1 MVTAERP
8 DVRPAAV
15 PGSAEASV
23 GGMPAGGGDDPVVS
37 QRRRWG
43 PTGLAVLG
51 LLVATAAAGLVSSR
65 VFAGMQLP
73 VLLVGSAIGA
83 VTFTVLLRLGRA
95 PGVLAVVGSLVGLV
109 ACLVGATAALRD
121 PTAGGS
127 LLSVLADA
135 LRNSGAR
142 ILTSAIPVGPAPDTV
157 LLPMA
162 ATWLTASTGVVLLGP
177 LRGPAARTGRR
188 GAAAAVPPLVL
199 LVAALVFVG
208 PNGGP
213 SYPFVAAFVLGEALL
228 LIAAQLSQ
236 SPVAL
241 DTGPA
246 EPGAGG
252 ARRLASLRRAVAAIA
267 VLAVLGAVAVTA
279 GPALAGLVSREPT
292 DPRSYVQPPNQQL
305 NQLNPLGML
314 AAWAIDPT
322 TPLLTDT
329 SPGPERIRWA
339 TLSTFDGLSWQP
351 DAQYRAAGAVLPAP
365 NDTTGPTTTVRQT
378 VTIQQLG
385 GNFLPTVADVRQVDG
400 VRVGYDAQSG
410 AVLAPDG
417 LSNGLTYRTVSAVP
431 EQDPDKLVGAAT
443 PNGGPYDRY
452 LTIPAGLPT
461 GIAAL
466 ARDTAAAGTPYQR
479 ALLLEKLLQS
489 KYQYWSKAPSG
500 NGYVTLNNFLV
511 TEQSKGG
518 GRGTSEQFA
527 SAFAVLARVVGLPS
541 RVAVG
546 FHAGTKKNGR
556 YQVLSGDAFAWPEVY
571 FTGYGWVA
579 FDPTPKAGKGAT
591 PPEDD
596 TPQAKSQ
603 QQQKSQQLDSAS
615 PTPTPSH
622 PSPSAS
628 ATLGSGR
635 PGGGTVPPGVLG
647 AGAGAVLLALLLAAI
662 PVLRARR
669 TRRRLERGS
678 PAQRV
683 VGAWTEVREALRLAG
698 ESPGDALSAAEVA
711 ALATQAGP
719 PPREGTPRE
728 PLPDLSPLASAVNA
742 VAFAGPAP
750 VTGADTHQSAA
761 LARAY
766 HRALRR
772 RFAPIRRLLWR
783 LDPRPL
789 FWRSR

>member
-1 MVTAERP
+1 MVTTQRP
-8 DVRPAAV
+8 DVRAAQPAGAPPGGEPPAV
-15 PGSAEASV
+15 PA
-23 GGMPAGGGDDPVVS
+23 
-37 QRRRWG
+37 RRWG

-65 VFAGMQLP
+65 VFSGLQLP
-73 VLLVGSAIGA
+73 VLLVGATIGA
-83 VTFTVLLRLGRA
+83 VTFTVLLRLGRV
-95 PGVLAVVGSLVGLV
+95 PGFLAVVGSLVGLL

-162 ATWLTASTGVVLLGP
+162 ASWLTASTSVVLLGA

-199 LVAALVFVG
+199 LIAALVFVG

-213 SYPFVAAFVLGEALL
+213 SYPFLTAFVLGEALL
-228 LIAAQLSQ
+228 LIAAQLSA
-236 SPVAL
+236 SPPPI

-246 EPGAGG
+246 EPGMGG
-252 ARRLASLRRAVAAIA
+252 ARRLAGVRRASASVA
-267 VLAVLGAVAVTA
+267 VLVVLGAAAVTA
-279 GPALAGLVSREPT
+279 GPALAGLVSRSPT
-292 DPRSYVQPPNQQL
+292 DPRSYVQPPNQQV

-314 AAWAIDPT
+314 SAWAIDPT
-322 TPLLTDT
+322 TPLLSVDSRT
-329 SPGPERIRWA
+329 PERIRWA

-351 DAQYRAAGAVLPAP
+351 DTQYRAAGSVLPAP
-365 NDTTGPTTTVRQT
+365 ADNGGATTTVKQSI
-378 VTIQQLG
+378 TIQQLTG
-385 GNFLPTVADVRQVDG
+385 DFLPAVADLRQVDG

-410 AVLAPDG
+410 AVVTPDG
-417 LSNGLTYRTVSAVP
+417 LSNGLSYQTVSAVP
-431 EQDPDKLVGAAT
+431 QQDPNRLAGAAT
-443 PNGGPYDRY
+443 PGGGPFGRY
-452 LTIPAGLPT
+452 LVVPPGLPD
-461 GIAAL
+461 GIATL
-466 ARDTAAAGTPYQR
+466 ARNTATAGSPYQR
-479 ALLLEKLLQS
+479 ALLLEKLLQT

-511 TEQSKGG
+511 TDQSKGG

-527 SAFAVLARVVGLPS
+527 AAFALLARVVGLPS

-546 FHAGTKKNGR
+546 FHAGSLKSGR

-579 FDPTPKAGKGAT
+579 FDPTPKEGKGAT

-628 ATLGSGR
+628 PLDTGHRDGR
-635 PGGGTVPPGVLG
+635 AVPPQLLG
-647 AGAGAVLLALLLAAI
+647 AGSGVVLLILLITAV
-662 PVLRARR
+662 PVLRSRR
-669 TRRRLERGS
+669 SRRRLERGS
-678 PAQRV
+678 PTQRV
-683 VGAWTEVREALRLAG
+683 VGAWIEVREALRLAG
-698 ESPGDALSAAEVA
+698 ERPGEALSAAEVA
-711 ALATQAGP
+711 ALAAQAGP
-719 PPREGTPRE
+719 PPREGTTPE
-728 PLPDLSPLASAVNA
+728 PLPDLHPLASAVNA

-750 VTGADTHQSAA
+750 ISGTGTDQVAA

-772 RFAPIRRLLWR
+772 RFAPLRRLLWH